1 MNDAGKD
8 RPVYSLK
15 QFKYNSHYWILNFLS
30 RAKKPSRIL
39 DIGAADG
46 YLGEILKQQGHF
58 LVGLEADSQL
68 AEKARAHYH
77 TLHNTDVESFDFPY
91 RGEFDYIL
99 LADVLEHLRDPC
111 GLLRRVVP
119 CLDRGG
125 EIIVSIPNVAHLFVR
140 LSLMIGR
147 FEYRD
152 RGIFDRTH
160 LRFFTLAS
168 MTRMI
173 NDASCRI
180 LELRPTSVPVQLVAP
195 STDKGFF
202 APLHELHFLM
212 VTLCKTLLAYQFVVR
227 VVPYERQ
234 GDRTHLFGE
243 REDTRPGGGR

>member
-1 MNDAGKD
+1 VKEAGKD
-8 RPVYSLK
+8 RPTYSLK

-46 YLGEILKQQGHF
+46 YLGEILKRQGHF

-77 TLHNTDVESFDFPY
+77 TLYSADVESFDFPY
-91 RGEFDYIL
+91 QDEFDYIL
-99 LADVLEHLRDPC
+99 LADVLEHLRDPG

-119 CLDRGG
+119 CLNSGG
-125 EIIVSIPNVAHLFVR
+125 EIIISIPNIAHLFVR
-140 LSLMIGR
+140 VSLMAGR
-147 FEYRD
+147 FEYQD
-152 RGIFDRTH
+152 RGILDRTH

-168 MTRMI
+168 MTRLI

-195 STDKGFF
+195 WTDNNFF
-202 APLHELHFLM
+202 APLHELHFLT
-212 VTLCKTLLAYQFVVR
+212 VRLCKTLLAYQFVVR
-227 VVPYERQ
+227 VIPSE
-234 GDRTHLFGE
+234 
-243 REDTRPGGGR
+243 TRAH